1 MRWIRLLVLAVI
13 VGSAGCTQAEAPA
26 MQRIAVVDG
35 AKLDS
40 IALQVKEVASRRG
53 MRVFEKPRADM
64 RALNRGVDA
73 IFLALYIDDE
83 QVLVVTNVGHGN
95 KLLLAVTPKPGFPAA
110 RADEL
115 INEVADQLEEFAGVA
130 FPD

>member
-1 MRWIRLLVLAVI
+1 MRWMRLLVLAVI
-13 VGSAGCTQAEAPA
+13 VGSAGCTQAEAPPV
-26 MQRIAVVDG
+26 QRIAVVDV

-40 IALQVKEVASRRG
+40 IALQVKEVASRHG

-64 RALNRGVDA
+64 RTLNQGVDA
-73 IFLALYIDDE
+73 IFLALYTGDE

-95 KLLLAVTPKPGFPAA
+95 KLLLAVTPKPGFPPA
-110 RADEL
+110 RAEEL
-115 INEVADQLEEFAGVA
+115 INEVADRIEEFTGVA